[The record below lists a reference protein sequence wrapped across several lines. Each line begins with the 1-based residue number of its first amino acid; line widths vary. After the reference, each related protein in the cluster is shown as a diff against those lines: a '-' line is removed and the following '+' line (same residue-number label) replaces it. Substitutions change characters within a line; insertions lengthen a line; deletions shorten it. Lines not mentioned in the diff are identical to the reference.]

1 MTPTLSPAL
10 LAPLALA
17 LLAGCSA
24 RTYTEYLI
32 EPAPE
37 KNPALEEEEGTL
49 ARPFGFGS
57 TTVMK
62 VAWNN
67 GETLTEVQ
75 IPMLQSGQR
84 IIIEHAE
91 TPEQVKTLP
100 ATRLVPPPPTIA
112 DTALVEAYRG
122 RGLRVNPDAPDVSIA
137 ESRTRMQAAIN
148 AGNIQL
154 GLEWAEL
161 VLARYPSHPEFMRAK
176 GSLLYLMG
184 ERQKAIEVYEA
195 VEEIESDPQVRQMLE
210 ELRRG
215 E

>member
-1 MTPTLSPAL
+1 MTPKHTLAAALVAAL
-10 LAPLALA
+10 LAA
-17 LLAGCSA
+17 CSA
-24 RTYTEYLI
+24 RNYTEYLI

-62 VAWNN
+62 VSWND
-67 GETLTEVQ
+67 GDTLTEVQ

-84 IIIEHAE
+84 IIIEHAD
-91 TPEQVKTLP
+91 TPGQVKTLP

-112 DTALVEAYRG
+112 DKALVEAYRA
-122 RGLRVNPDAPDVSIA
+122 RGLRVNPDAPDISIA
-137 ESRTRMQAAIN
+137 AARTRMQAATE

-154 GLEWAEL
+154 ALEWAEMA
-161 VLARYPSHPEFMRAK
+161 LARYPSHPEFLRAK

-184 ERQKAIEVYEA
+184 ERAKAIEVYEA

-210 ELRRG
+210 ELRKGG